1 MSSPILSA
9 PPDTEQLILLPVDQL
24 TARWRERTLA
34 RAGYDDAQVKV
45 LAPRGE
51 IDLHAAVDLVEG
63 GCSHALAVEIL
74 R

>member
-9 PPDTEQLILLPVDQL
+9 LPDTEQVILLPVDQL

-34 RAGYDDAQVKV
+34 RAGYDDTQVKL

-51 IDLHAAVDLVEG
+51 IDLHAAVDLVER
-63 GCSHALAVEIL
+63 GCPHALAVEIL